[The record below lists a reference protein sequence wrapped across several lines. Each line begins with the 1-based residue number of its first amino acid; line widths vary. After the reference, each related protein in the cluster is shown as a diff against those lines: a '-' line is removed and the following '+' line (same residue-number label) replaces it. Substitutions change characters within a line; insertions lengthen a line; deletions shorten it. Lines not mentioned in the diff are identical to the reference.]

1 MMNPSKA
8 TKNGPEGKGCLY
20 MDSIRNIHFGKDDIR
35 RIILCILSGI
45 IISLNLQLLVRSG
58 RLYPGGLSGTTILI
72 QDICDKFA
80 GFQIS
85 YGRLYLLLNLP
96 PIWLG
101 FKKIGTKFTLY
112 TLITV
117 GTVTLL
123 TELIPQSTITTDPLL
138 VAVFGGIINGAS
150 IAVALSAGAT
160 TGGTDF
166 ISIFVTENTPVDG
179 FTVILGFNAVM
190 LSIAGFLFGWERAL
204 YSIIFQ
210 YVSTEVV
217 HFLNTRYKKDTVF
230 VVTDHPEEIVAS
242 LRTCI
247 RHGVTEMK
255 VLGTYE
261 GQQRTLI
268 YTVISSPELKKVLK
282 VLRDTDP
289 QAFVNVV
296 RTERVTGRFYIK
308 PND

>member
-1 MMNPSKA
+1 MVTMNGPE
-8 TKNGPEGKGCLY
+8 KNEPEGKGCLY
-20 MDSIRNIHFGKDDIR
+20 MESIRNIHFGKDDIR

-80 GFQIS
+80 GLQIP

-117 GTVTLL
+117 GTVTFL

-138 VAVFGGIINGAS
+138 VSVFGGIINGAS

-166 ISIFVTENTPVDG
+166 ISIFLSQKKGVDSWNVVLAINA
-179 FTVILGFNAVM
+179 VIL
-190 LSIAGFLFGWERAL
+190 LCAGLLFGWDKAL

-210 YVSTEVV
+210 FCSTLMVRI
-217 HFLNTRYKKDTVF
+217 LYRQYQKATLF
-230 VVTDHPEEIVAS
+230 VVTNKPKEVCEA
-242 LRTCI
+242 
-247 RHGVTEMK
+247 
-255 VLGTYE
+255 
-261 GQQRTLI
+261 
-268 YTVISSPELKKVLK
+268 IS
-282 VLRDTDP
+282 
-289 QAFVNVV
+289 
-296 RTERVTGRFYIK
+296 
-308 PND
+308 

>member
-1 MMNPSKA
+1 M
-8 TKNGPEGKGCLY
+8 E
-20 MDSIRNIHFGKDDIR
+20 SIRNIHFGKDDIR

-80 GFQIS
+80 GFQIP

-282 VLRDTDP
+282 ALRDTDP